1 MPRTFQIKISQ
12 GGRLITDLS
21 AADVGPGNYVS
32 KINMRRER
40 DVEQRRE
47 GFLDFS
53 PLPAIANQNVF
64 DPAATCYR
72 LVELTKP
79 NGERAFIGF
88 SRTTVR
94 VFSNTLGTWSTIG
107 SGYSSSGVRW
117 QIATMDGYLIANNAV
132 DLPFTYQVGDAA
144 VTPIY
149 ELREVGVASA
159 GRMEIYNSFV
169 ILADIVEIQAEV
181 LQLMMRGWST
191 FTVDATQAKAANF
204 SINNTTENQ
213 DRFNVTTG
221 ASVIT
226 ATLPSS
232 PPSGFYVWLNK
243 VDAGAG
249 SVITSPVIEVNPVL
263 LDANGESA
271 LVYYDIAEHQWV
283 AVNFPASGVP
293 TDVTYGIVPSYITN
307 HLPWGILT
315 GEFGKPRNWAPLFSV
330 YMAASSATI
339 VLPFASTV
347 FIAGQTRVAV
357 INGGPL
363 NGTLGGQEG
372 YENGILVTAV
382 SGRTL
387 TLEIP
392 TNVDLTYPRTVQITR
407 WEDVSTLSGRYLI
420 QDDSSAITGLSVLR
434 NWLVVWRETG
444 IYLGKFTGDPSAP
457 FVFTP
462 KYSGSNVPLWGDCIA
477 SIKGDY
483 LLYPSRGNR
492 MYRFD
497 GVSWPELHEVCD
509 PSASLFFASVDISD
523 EVFCFDNPITKEIF
537 FIYPETTLCYD
548 YDEQSLSVFDQAF
561 TAGAAIHKPGTN
573 DEWVVLAI
581 GRFIYTY
588 GLAYGAS
595 PFQTF
600 LRDGVVSTGLLKWG
614 LNSFG
619 DESNE
624 KMMLNYTPLFASQS
638 PEAAVQVQLYGTHN
652 ANAAL
657 TTLLSPV
664 ESLPTPKGRNFI
676 PLAFQYLYLQDQL
689 AIIPATDID
698 CRVSGRIIEVELIK
712 ASGVTRSVV

>member
-1 MPRTFQIKISQ
+1 M
-12 GGRLITDLS
+12 D
-21 AADVGPGNYVS
+21 
-32 KINMRRER
+32 
-40 DVEQRRE
+40 QRRE
-47 GFLDFS
+47 GYLDFS
-53 PLPAIANQNVF
+53 PIPAIANQNVF
-64 DPAATCYR
+64 DVALTCYR

-79 NGERAFIGF
+79 NGERALIGF
-88 SRTTVR
+88 SRTSVR
-94 VFSNTLGTWSTIG
+94 VFDNTLGTWSNIG
-107 SGYSSSGVRW
+107 TGYSSSGVRW
-117 QIATMDGYLIANNAV
+117 QVATMDGYLLANNSV
-132 DLPFTYQVGDAA
+132 DLPFTYRVGDSA
-144 VTPIY
+144 VSPIH
-149 ELREVGVASA
+149 ELREVGVASV

-169 ILADIVEIQAEV
+169 ILADIVEIQEEV

-213 DRFNVTTG
+213 DRFNVTT
-221 ASVIT
+221 AAATIT
-226 ATLPSS
+226 ATLPAS

-249 SVITSPVIEVNPVL
+249 SVVTSPVIEVNPVV

-271 LVYYDIAEHQWV
+271 LVYYDIAEGRWV
-283 AVNFPASGVP
+283 SVVFPSSGVP
-293 TDVTYGIVPSYITN
+293 ADVSYGIVPSYITN
-307 HLPWGILT
+307 HIPWAILT
-315 GEFGKPRNWAPLFSV
+315 GEYGEPRNWAPLFPV

-339 VLPFASTV
+339 VLPFASTA

-372 YENGILVTAV
+372 FENGILVTGV

-392 TNVDLTYPRTVQITR
+392 TDASITYPRTVGVTR
-407 WEDVSTLSGRYLI
+407 WEDVSTLSGRYLL
-420 QDDSSAITGLSVLR
+420 QDDGSAITGLSILR
-434 NWLVVWRETG
+434 NWLIVWRETG

-492 MYRFD
+492 MYKFD
-497 GVSWPELHEVCD
+497 GISWPEIDDVCD
-509 PSASLFFASVDISD
+509 ASASLFFEGYDVSD
-523 EVFCFDNPITKEIF
+523 EVFCFDNPITKEVF
-537 FIYPETTLCYD
+537 FVYPDTTLCYD
-548 YDEQSLSVFDQAF
+548 YEHQTLSVFNQAF
-561 TAGAAIHKPGTN
+561 NAGAAIHKPGSN
-573 DEWVVLAI
+573 DEWVVLGI

-600 LRDGVVSTGLLKWG
+600 FRDGVASTGLLKWG

-619 DESNE
+619 DDSNE
-624 KMMLNYTPLFASQS
+624 KMIWNYTPLFSSQS
-638 PEAAVQVQLYGTHN
+638 PNAAVEVQLYGVWNPN
-652 ANAAL
+652 ASPD
-657 TTLLSPV
+657 TLLTPV
-664 ESLPTPKGRNFI
+664 ESLPTPSGRNFV
-676 PLAFQYLYLQDQL
+676 PLAFQYIYIQDQL
-689 AIIPATDID
+689 SIIPATDID
-698 CRVSGRIIEVELIK
+698 CRVSGRIIETELVK